1 MGVHF
6 GFWYGG
12 EREREP
18 QEDEEEERERERAKI
33 SVLSFICSVRL
44 VMRDSGD

>member
-1 MGVHF
+1 MLWEGLTVGVHF

-18 QEDEEEERERERAKI
+18 QEDEEEERERERESQDN
-33 SVLSFICSVRL
+33 SVNARFR
-44 VMRDSGD
+44 